1 MTQNYYGNPV
11 SRLIEEFAKL
21 PGVGMKSAQ
30 RMAFY
35 ILNAPADKAQAL
47 ADAITDAREKAKYCK
62 KCYNLTD
69 AETCYICA
77 NGSRDAATIMIVE
90 NPQDMAAYEKTREY
104 DGVYHVLHGAISPMD
119 GVGPNELRIKELLL
133 RLGDEETPVKEIIV
147 ATNPNVEG
155 EATAMYLSKLLKP
168 LGVKVTRIAHGVPV
182 GGDLEY
188 VDSITLLRALQWRRE
203 L

>member
-1 MTQNYYGNPV
+1 MTNYYGNPV

-35 ILNAPADKAQAL
+35 ILNAPEEKAQKL
-47 ADAITDAREKAKYCK
+47 VEAITEAKTLAKYCRR
-62 KCYNLTD
+62 CYNLTD
-69 AETCYICA
+69 AEICYICA
-77 NGSRDAATIMIVE
+77 NGTRDAATIMVVE

-104 DGVYHVLHGAISPMD
+104 DGVYHILHGAISPMD
-119 GVGPNELRIKELLL
+119 GIGPNELRIKELLL
-133 RLGDEETPVKEIIV
+133 RLGDDDENPVQEVIV
-147 ATNPNVEG
+147 ATNPNIEG

-168 LGVKVTRIAHGVPV
+168 LGIRITRIAHGVPV

-188 VDSITLLRALQWRRE
+188 VDSVTLLRALQWRRE
-203 L
+203 I